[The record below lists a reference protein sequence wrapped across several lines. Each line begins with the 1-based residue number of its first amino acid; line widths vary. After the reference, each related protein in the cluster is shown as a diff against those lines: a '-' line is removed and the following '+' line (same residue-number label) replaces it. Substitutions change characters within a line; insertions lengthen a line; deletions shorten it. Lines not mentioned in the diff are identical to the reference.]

1 MRFLTD
7 QDVYQCT
14 IDYLCALG
22 HDVLRA
28 KDAGLARASDE
39 ELLRYAYR
47 EQRLLITRDKGFGA
61 LVFLVHRQH
70 SGVILLRIDPLSVDA
85 VHQELRRLL
94 EEHTEIELRNRF
106 VVVEPGRHRIRISR
120 SAASGDQ

>member
-1 MRFLTD
+1 MRFFAD

-14 IDYLCALG
+14 VDHLRALE

-39 ELLRYAYR
+39 ELLRYACG

-61 LVFLVHRQH
+61 LVFLIHRQH
-70 SGVILLRIDPLSVDA
+70 SGVILLRMDPLTIDA
-85 VHQELRRLL
+85 VHQELSRLL
-94 EEHTEIELRNRF
+94 EEHTENELRNCF
-106 VVVEPGRHRIRISR
+106 VVVEPGRHRIRVFR
-120 SAASGDQ
+120 SAESGD